1 MPVYSSGLK
10 FSMPKSELIIFSPHT
25 SSVIIFP
32 SCSQCCH
39 YSVFWAW
46 NIKIAS
52 RLPFP
57 SQPPFS
63 RQSSNP
69 FFFLSPLKCHLNH
82 SFLHSHYISSSLT
95 LYFGLHNSFVTIQLP
110 QYPVYPPCTRDILII
125 NTFELLIPLLKNS
138 FWFPTAFNIKSKF
151 FMRPHLVC
159 PTSSYHKP

>member
-1 MPVYSSGLK
+1 MQSMLSLLSLLSLK
-10 FSMPKSELIIFSPHT
+10 HQNCIQTSLSLTTSIHQAVIKS
-25 SSVIIFP
+25 
-32 SCSQCCH
+32 
-39 YSVFWAW
+39 
-46 NIKIAS
+46 
-52 RLPFP
+52 
-57 SQPPFS
+57 
-63 RQSSNP
+63 
-69 FFFLSPLKCHLNH
+69 FFLSPLKCHLNH

-110 QYPVYPPCTRDILII
+110 QYPVYPHCTRDILII